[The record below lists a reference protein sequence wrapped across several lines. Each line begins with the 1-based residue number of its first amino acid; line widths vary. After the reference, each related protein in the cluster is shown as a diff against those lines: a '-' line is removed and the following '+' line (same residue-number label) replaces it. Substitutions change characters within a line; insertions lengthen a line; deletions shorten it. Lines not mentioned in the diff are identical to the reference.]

1 MLSHSVV
8 SNSLP
13 WTVTCQ
19 APLSMGFS
27 QFRGQTYVSCIGRQ
41 ILYHCA
47 IWEAH
52 VFPRRNL
59 ENLPVQSSHCV
70 DKVTYKYKAQIRRD
84 SYDGLMV
91 RPCQSQI
98 RNGSLDLFSWCAV
111 SMM

>member
-1 MLSHSVV
+1 
-8 SNSLP
+8 
-13 WTVTCQ
+13 
-19 APLSMGFS
+19 MGFS
-27 QFRGQTYVSCIGRQ
+27 QARIPEWVAISYSKGSSQLRGQTCVSCIGRQ
-41 ILYHCA
+41 ILYDCA

-70 DKVTYKYKAQIRRD
+70 DKVTYKYKAQICRF

-91 RPCQSQI
+91 RRCQSQI
-98 RNGSLDLFSWCAV
+98 RNGSLNLFCWCAM